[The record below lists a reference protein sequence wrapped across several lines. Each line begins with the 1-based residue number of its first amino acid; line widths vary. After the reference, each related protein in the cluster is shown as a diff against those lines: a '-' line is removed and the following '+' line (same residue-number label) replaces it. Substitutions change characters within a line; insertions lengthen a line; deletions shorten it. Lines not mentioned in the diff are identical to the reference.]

1 MAVRLFLWWFTVGTN
16 DVATWAS
23 HGQNVGARGLAETY
37 RTERLYNHPPLIG
50 LFAAWAVEASGG
62 LTLPFARLI
71 KLPSMLGE
79 AVALAAL
86 WRWGGVRLAA
96 IYALLPAPILVA
108 AYHGNTDCLYA
119 AFALLAAL
127 AWERRRFALAGLAL
141 AAALNVKLIPLV
153 LLPLYVIGAPSASAL
168 LRFGATL

>member
-1 MAVRLFLWWFTVGTN
+1 PRSAGRRCGTPAAGTAGARAAAWHRRAHLRGVVRPPEGRSGMQPSLTAAHEHGPGAPASGAPARPPRRTVWIALLIAGVAVRLFLWWFTVGTN

-71 KLPSMLGE
+71 KLP
-79 AVALAAL
+79 
-86 WRWGGVRLAA
+86 
-96 IYALLPAPILVA
+96 
-108 AYHGNTDCLYA
+108 
-119 AFALLAAL
+119 
-127 AWERRRFALAGLAL
+127 
-141 AAALNVKLIPLV
+141 
-153 LLPLYVIGAPSASAL
+153 
-168 LRFGATL
+168 